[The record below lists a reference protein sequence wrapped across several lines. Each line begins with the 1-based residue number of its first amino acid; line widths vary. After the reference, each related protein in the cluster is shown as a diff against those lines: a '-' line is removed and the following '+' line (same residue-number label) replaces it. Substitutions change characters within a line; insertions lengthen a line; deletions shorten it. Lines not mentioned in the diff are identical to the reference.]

1 MPTVRRTVLSL
12 LIAACSLVGL
22 GCADPVR
29 EGLSGGLEQGLAA
42 VIAGIFED
50 AVDDSDDGG

>member
-1 MPTVRRTVLSL
+1 MPSVRRAVLSL
-12 LIAACSLVGL
+12 LIAAGSLLGL

-42 VIAGIFED
+42 VIADIFEN
-50 AVDDSDDGG
+50 AVSGNDDGE

>member
-1 MPTVRRTVLSL
+1 MPTARRAVLSL
-12 LIAACSLVGL
+12 LIVACSLVGQ
-22 GCADPVR
+22 GCVDPVR

-50 AVDDSDDGG
+50 AVDDTDDGG

>member
-1 MPTVRRTVLSL
+1 MPTVRRAVLL
-12 LIAACSLVGL
+12 LSIAACGLVGQ
-22 GCADPVR
+22 GCVDPVR